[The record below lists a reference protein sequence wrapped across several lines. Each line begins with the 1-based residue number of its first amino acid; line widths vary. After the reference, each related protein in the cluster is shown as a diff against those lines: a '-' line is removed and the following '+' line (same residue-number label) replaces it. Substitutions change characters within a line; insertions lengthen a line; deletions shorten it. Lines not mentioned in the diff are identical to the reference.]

1 MIKIG
6 WSNATLH
13 QTLHD
18 VFRPFRAPRCHA
30 TYMVASQGM
39 YAVMLGDA
47 TLANGVE
54 GRHSLY
60 EKARSDKA
68 GLRSRGTRASTTYI
82 PSQILENWIASR
94 LYSPDSEYHAHQYI
108 QSVR

>member
-6 WSNATLH
+6 WSNAPLH

-18 VFRPFRAPRCHA
+18 VFRQFHAPRCHA
-30 TYMVASQGM
+30 TYMAASQGT
-39 YAVMLGDA
+39 YAVVLGVA
-47 TLANGVE
+47 TLANCVE

-60 EKARSDKA
+60 ERARSDKE
-68 GLRSRGTRASTTYI
+68 GSRPRGTRASTTYI
-82 PSQILENWIASR
+82 PSQILENGIASR
-94 LYSPDSEYHAHQYI
+94 LHSPDSEHHPHQYI